1 MKPTISFIIPI
12 QEQQQFLIEQL
23 NAIFKFSECYHG
35 FCEIITPTTDLDNPK
50 LNLIKLAIKLN
61 KVSHP
66 HVRTRQLYFTQK
78 MDLKNLIEIGLS
90 QALGDKIVIVLNIP
104 ENVENLEIKNFT
116 DKNIIITQY
125 MVDTD
130 TLQDVISD

>member
-1 MKPTISFIIPI
+1 LKPTISFIIPI

-61 KVSHP
+61 KASHP